1 VNVNSVEPLGSD
13 LGKLVSIRRLGHV
26 LSLAPSVLRAVA
38 DDAGRSYRSFQK
50 HSVKNGRLKV
60 RQIDQPVGLL
70 ETVHE
75 RIEERIL
82 AKFPFPKGIN
92 GGVKGRSPTTNALPH
107 VRQPEVVNVDIKN
120 FFGSV
125 TAKAVARAWKEQ
137 FGCGADVTWLLTR
150 LTTYKGHLPQGA
162 RTSTAL
168 ANLALL
174 PVARELEAYARER
187 GLHFS
192 VFVDDISVSGAAA
205 REMIDHIA
213 RKLGEYGFALSRHKT
228 AVMKRGRRQTVTGI
242 VVNRK
247 LSNGAAKVH
256 EIRRSAFEAIRSGKP
271 GDLSRLRGM
280 LAQSTAVCPS
290 QGRRLRRLVD
300 KLAVKEGDRQQ

>member
-1 VNVNSVEPLGSD
+1 VNSAEPLGSD

-38 DDAGRSYRSFQK
+38 NNAGRSYRSFQQ

-70 ETVHE
+70 ETVQE
-75 RIEERIL
+75 RIKERIL
-82 AKFPFPKGIN
+82 AKFPFPEGIN

-137 FGCGADVTWLLTR
+137 FGCGADVKWLLTR

-192 VFVDDISVSGAAA
+192 VFVDDISVSGTAA

-247 LSNGAAKVH
+247 LSNGTAKVH
-256 EIRRSAFEAIRSGKP
+256 EIRRSAFEAIRGGKP

-300 KLAVKEGDRQQ
+300 KFAVKEGDRRQ